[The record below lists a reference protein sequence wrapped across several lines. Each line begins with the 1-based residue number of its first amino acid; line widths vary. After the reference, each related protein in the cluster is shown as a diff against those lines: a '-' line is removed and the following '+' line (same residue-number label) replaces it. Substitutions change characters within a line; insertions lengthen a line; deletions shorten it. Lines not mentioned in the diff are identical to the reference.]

1 MRNLTQNQNT
11 YMDKIITIPLKI
23 KLKHLRYNIQK
34 CKSFGVVFILG
45 VALLLLTQCSAP
57 KILPFSVCPSNV
69 PKGMTL
75 LPVKIDGLDADLFH
89 GTSTTPQKAIVLLGG
104 SEGGRSWSYHLDFIQ
119 ELIDH
124 GFCVLSLPYFGTDSL
139 PKNLRGIPLEYFQK
153 AFRWLSAQKDMVIS
167 NNYAL
172 IGVSRGAELALLLG
186 SRYSEVNAV
195 VAIDPS
201 SVVFPGPPT
210 GLFNAMGRQHSA
222 WSEKGRELPFV
233 SIPFSW
239 TSIKGMFSGNRTR
252 MFEKALKDTIQVKG
266 ATIPVEKINGPVLV
280 ISFKRD
286 QVWPSPFMC
295 EKIVARLHDNKF
307 NFYYEHASYDGIHS
321 DWSIKA
327 CRTNIMS
334 FLREQFLPLESK

>member
-1 MRNLTQNQNT
+1 
-11 YMDKIITIPLKI
+11 MDKTIKISLKVR
-23 KLKHLRYNIQK
+23 LKHLRYNTQK
-34 CKSFGVVFILG
+34 CKPFAVLFILC
-45 VALLLLTQCSAP
+45 AAFLLLTQCSAP
-57 KILPFSVCPSNV
+57 HTLPYSVCPTTV
-69 PKGMTL
+69 PKGITL
-75 LPVKIDGLDADLFH
+75 LSVKIDGLDADFFH

-104 SEGGRSWSYHLDFIQ
+104 SEGGRSWSYHPEFIQ

-139 PKNLRGIPLEYFQK
+139 PKNLRGISLEYFQK

-172 IGVSRGAELALLLG
+172 VGVSRGAELALLLG
-186 SRYSEVNAV
+186 SRYPEVNAV

-210 GLFNAMGRQHSA
+210 GLFDALGRQHSA

-252 MFEKALKDTIQVKG
+252 MFEKALQDTIKVKA
-266 ATIPVEKINGPVLV
+266 ATIPVEKIHGPVLV

-286 QVWPSPFMC
+286 QVWPSPLMC
-295 EKIVARLHDNKF
+295 EKIVARLHDKNFK
-307 NFYYEHASYDGIHS
+307 FYYEHASYDGVHS

-327 CRTNIMS
+327 CRTNIIS
-334 FLREQFLPLESK
+334 FLSEQFLPVESK

>member
-1 MRNLTQNQNT
+1 
-11 YMDKIITIPLKI
+11 MDKTIKISLKVR
-23 KLKHLRYNIQK
+23 LKHLRYNTQK
-34 CKSFGVVFILG
+34 CKSFAVLFILC
-45 VALLLLTQCSAP
+45 AAFLLLTQCSAP
-57 KILPFSVCPSNV
+57 HTLPYSVCPTNV
-69 PKGMTL
+69 PKGITL
-75 LPVKIDGLDADLFH
+75 LPVKIDGLDADFFH

-104 SEGGRSWSYHLDFIQ
+104 SEGGRSWSYHPEFIQ

-139 PKNLRGIPLEYFQK
+139 PKNLRGISLEYFQK
-153 AFRWLSAQKDMVIS
+153 AFRWLSAQKDMVIP

-172 IGVSRGAELALLLG
+172 VGVSRGAELALLLG
-186 SRYSEVNAV
+186 SRYPEVNAV

-210 GLFNAMGRQHSA
+210 GLFDALGRQHSA

-252 MFEKALKDTIQVKG
+252 MFEKALQDTIKVKA
-266 ATIPVEKINGPVLV
+266 ATIPVEKIHGPVLV

-286 QVWPSPFMC
+286 QVWPSPLMC
-295 EKIVARLHDNKF
+295 EKIVARLHDKNFK
-307 NFYYEHASYDGIHS
+307 FYYEHASYDGVHS

-327 CRTNIMS
+327 CRTNIIS
-334 FLREQFLPLESK
+334 FLSEQFLPVESK